1 MREWIIAHSLKMDE
15 GIDQQFLVVDASVIL
30 AAILPQEAHAKI
42 ALTFIKRCTN
52 ERLKLIAPSILLYE
66 VFNAVRSAILSKRI
80 TKEDAQTILSVYR
93 TIEPT
98 YVDFVL
104 LSQRALQIALESGCS
119 IYDAAYAALACE
131 RQCSMYTL
139 DQKLIRKLNVL
150 SMNVLHLGL

>member
-66 VFNAVRSAILSKRI
+66 VFNVVRSAILSKRI
-80 TKEDAQTILSVYR
+80 TKEDAQIILSVYR
-93 TIEPT
+93 TIEPM

-119 IYDAAYAALACE
+119 IYDASYAALACE
-131 RQCSMYTL
+131 RQCLMYTL

-150 SMNVLHLGL
+150 PMNVLHLGL

>member
-1 MREWIIAHSLKMDE
+1 MDE

-66 VFNAVRSAILSKRI
+66 VFNVVRSAILSKRI

-104 LSQRALQIALESGCS
+104 LSQRTLQIALESGCS

-131 RQCSMYTL
+131 RQCLMYTL
-139 DQKLIRKLNVL
+139 DHKLIVKLNVL
-150 SMNVLHLGL
+150 PMNVLHLGL

>member
-1 MREWIIAHSLKMDE
+1 MREWIIARSLKMDE
-15 GIDQQFLVVDASVIL
+15 GIDQQVLVVDASVIL

-93 TIEPT
+93 TFEPM
-98 YVDFVL
+98 YIDFVL
-104 LSQRALQIALESGCS
+104 LIQRALQIALESGCS
-119 IYDAAYAALACE
+119 IYDASYAALAHE

-150 SMNVLHLGL
+150 PMNVLHLGL